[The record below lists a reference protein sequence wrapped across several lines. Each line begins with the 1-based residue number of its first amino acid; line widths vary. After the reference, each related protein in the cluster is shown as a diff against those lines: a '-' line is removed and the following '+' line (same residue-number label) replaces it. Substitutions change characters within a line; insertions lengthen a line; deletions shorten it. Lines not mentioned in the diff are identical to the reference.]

1 MFNQVLPYYL
11 AIGMPYELFWSGDPD
26 LVKTYRSVHQMR
38 MQQKNQEM
46 WAQGIYVHRAF
57 MSVAEKIMQGFSGGK
72 GGGNTTEYPSE
83 PIPFTEEEQKAQK
96 ARNIKRTLAWVEN
109 NQH

>member
-1 MFNQVLPYYL
+1 
-11 AIGMPYELFWSGDPD
+11 
-26 LVKTYRSVHQMR
+26 
-38 MQQKNQEM
+38 
-46 WAQGIYVHRAF
+46 
-57 MSVAEKIMQGFSGGK
+57 MSVAEKIMQGFSGGE